1 MINGIPSISYTPQF
15 YNTMTS
21 ATGNYKLSE
30 VTYTLELYTSTGS
43 IEKTVIS
50 NVSKSLVD
58 FMI

>member
-1 MINGIPSISYTPQF
+1 MINGIPSISYTTQF
-15 YNTMTS
+15 YTMPS
-21 ATGNYKLSE
+21 ATGNYKLNE

-50 NVSKSLVD
+50 NVSRSLID